1 MASPCCCAPADRQFT
16 PARAQSELR
25 RYRRRGP
32 TGTARRILRM
42 LSESRVQAETLF
54 DVGAGIG
61 VLHHELLDRGAPLR
75 IHRGLFWEIVLCA
88 RTSPGPAT

>member
-1 MASPCCCAPADRQFT
+1 MASPGCCAPADRQFT

-42 LSESRVQAETLF
+42 LSESRVQAETLL

-61 VLHHELLDRGAPLR
+61 VLHPALDRVICCWPVVPPLR
-75 IHRGLFWEIVLCA
+75 RSGFK
-88 RTSPGPAT
+88 P